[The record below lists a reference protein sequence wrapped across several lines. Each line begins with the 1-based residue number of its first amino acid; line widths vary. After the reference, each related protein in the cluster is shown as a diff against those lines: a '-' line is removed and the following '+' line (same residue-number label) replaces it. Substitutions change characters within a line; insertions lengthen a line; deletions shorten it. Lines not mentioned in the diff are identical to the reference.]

1 MDADFFRIPLAGSPK
16 TAGAEPIEPFRGR
29 FSRRA
34 PRLFR
39 PLFARFL
46 RSPLAFCAAS
56 RMLFP
61 DVRARI
67 SPAPAKDEIMMPL
80 FVFLGILAA
89 LVLWFVSI
97 YNGLVRLRNVVDNAW
112 AQIDVQLKRRH
123 DLIPNL
129 IETVKGYV
137 GHERG
142 TLEAVTKAR
151 TDAMRAQGPAEAG
164 HAEAALTGALRGL
177 MVNVERYPDLK
188 ASANFLALQEELS
201 STENKISFA
210 RQAYND
216 SVTRYNIQIQSIPA
230 NLVAGPAGFSKR
242 ELFELTDEAE
252 RAVPQ
257 VKF

>member
-1 MDADFFRIPLAGSPK
+1 M
-16 TAGAEPIEPFRGR
+16 T
-29 FSRRA
+29 
-34 PRLFR
+34 
-39 PLFARFL
+39 
-46 RSPLAFCAAS
+46 
-56 RMLFP
+56 
-61 DVRARI
+61 
-67 SPAPAKDEIMMPL
+67 PL
-80 FVFLGILAA
+80 FVFLAILAA

-164 HAEAALTGALRGL
+164 HAEAALSGALRGL

-201 STENKISFA
+201 STENNCARTALSIS
-210 RQAYND
+210 
-216 SVTRYNIQIQSIPA
+216 SVSFSMASNCTIMCST
-230 NLVAGPAGFSKR
+230 NLTSLPRKPVSNN
-242 ELFELTDEAE
+242 
-252 RAVPQ
+252 
-257 VKF
+257 